1 MKLTDYHS
9 HYYAQELS
17 RRSSSDNPN
26 KLSQSLTNATVDL
39 NPHQIDAALFAFRS
53 PLSRGALLADEVG
66 LGKTIEAG
74 LLLSQLW
81 AEHKRRVLIILP
93 TSLRKQWNREL
104 IEKFFIPSRILETAS
119 YNALR
124 RAGVLEPFRAQ
135 DEVVICSYNFA
146 RTKANDIMQVPWH
159 LIIVDEA
166 HRLRNVY
173 KKGNKIAK
181 AILEATNGKPKLLL
195 TATPLQNNLMELYGL
210 IRFIDPHI
218 FGNEESFAAQF
229 VKQAD
234 DRGRLAA
241 LRQRISNVCHRTLRR
256 QVTEYVSYTRRL
268 AITQDFT
275 PTYEEQV
282 LYDDLSE
289 YLTRDE
295 LFGLP
300 ASQRQLL
307 TLIFRKLLA
316 SSSFAIAGT
325 IDVMLERLKGMR
337 TGNTSDELKPEL
349 VSDFETL
356 DETADEWD
364 EEDEVSANPSAQVDA
379 LEAEIADLTR
389 YRDLANSINENAKG
403 QALLMALEKGFT
415 KLGEIGAPRKA
426 VVFTE
431 SRRTQQYLKR
441 LLEAN
446 GYAGQVVLFNG
457 TNTEPVSRQIYRE
470 WQVRHAG
477 DDQVTNSPTADMRS
491 ALVDQFRERASI
503 LLATESGAEGIN
515 LQFASLVVNYDLPW
529 NPQRIEQRIGRCHR
543 YGQKFDVVVIN
554 FLNRHNAADVRVFEL
569 LSEKFNLFN
578 GVFGASDDVLGVIES
593 GVDFEKRIAGIY
605 QTCRTTEQIEN
616 AFAVLRTEMDEQIN
630 ARMKDTQ
637 RQLLE
642 NFDEEV
648 HQRLRVS
655 KANTEQQMSRLEQL
669 LWNMTL
675 HELAGQATVVNDKV
689 FELHALPDGIHAGV
703 PLGRYRLLAHEG
715 QDEQSSLFYRLGHPL
730 ALALRER
737 SLSRQLP
744 PASLIFDYTAHRS
757 SGAMRIGMLELYQG
771 KRGWLMLSKLT
782 VTALDTEDH
791 LIFSMCTDEGES
803 IHAEAA
809 EKLFQLPA
817 HAESLAMPDIS
828 IQDVLRTQFE
838 ARRVVI
844 LNEIGNR
851 NSNFF
856 DEENEKIERWA
867 EDLKYSL
874 EAEIKE
880 IDMQVKAM
888 KRDLRMASNLQAK
901 IDLQRKAN
909 DLERRRTAKRREL
922 FEAQDEIDR
931 QKDELIAKV
940 EARLRQST
948 EERTLFVIRWGIQ

>member
-1 MKLTDYHS
+1 MNLTDYHS

-17 RRSSSDNPN
+17 RRSSSDNPA

-74 LLLSQLW
+74 LILSQLW
-81 AEHKRRVLIILP
+81 AEHKRRILIILP

-104 IEKFFIPSRILETAS
+104 LEKFFIPSHILETAT
-119 YNALR
+119 YNAR
-124 RAGVLEPFRAQ
+124 RREGVLEPFRAQ

-146 RTKANDIMQVPWH
+146 RTKADDIKGVPWD
-159 LIIVDEA
+159 LVIVDEA

-229 VKQAD
+229 IKQAD
-234 DRGRLAA
+234 DRRRLTA

-275 PTYEEQV
+275 PTHEEQL
-282 LYDDLSE
+282 LYDKLSE

-325 IDVMLERLKGMR
+325 LDVMLERLKCMR
-337 TGNTSDELKPEL
+337 AGDTSDGVKPEL
-349 VSDFETL
+349 ASDFETL

-364 EEDEVSANPSAQVDA
+364 EEDGAQADPSMQVDA
-379 LEAEIADLTR
+379 LEEEIADLTR
-389 YRDLANSINENAKG
+389 YRDLATSITRNAKG
-403 QALLMALEKGFT
+403 QALLIALEKGFA
-415 KLGEIGAPRKA
+415 KLGELGAPRKA

-431 SRRTQQYLKR
+431 SRRTQRYLKQ
-441 LLEAN
+441 LLESN

-457 TNTEPVSRQIYRE
+457 TNTEPESRQIYRE
-470 WQVRHAG
+470 WRERHTG
-477 DDQVTNSPTADMRS
+477 DDQITGSPTADMRS
-491 ALVDQFRERASI
+491 ALVEHFRECASI
-503 LLATESGAEGIN
+503 LVATESGAEGIN
-515 LQFASLVVNYDLPW
+515 LQFAALVVNYDLPW

-554 FLNRHNAADVRVFEL
+554 FLNRQNAADVRVFEL
-569 LSEKFNLFN
+569 LSEKFSLFN
-578 GVFGASDDVLGVIES
+578 GVFGASDEVLGAIEN
-593 GVDFEKRIAGIY
+593 GVDFEKRIANIY
-605 QTCRTTEQIEN
+605 QTCRTPAQIDG
-616 AFAVLRTEMDEQIN
+616 AFAALRAEMDEQIN
-630 ARMKDTQ
+630 ARMKATQ
-637 RQLLE
+637 QQLLE

-648 HQRLRVS
+648 HHRLRTS
-655 KANTEQQMSRLEQL
+655 KENTQQQVSRLERL
-669 LWNMTL
+669 LWQMTQ
-675 HELAGQATVVNDKV
+675 HELAGHATFAGDKT
-689 FELHALPDGIHAGV
+689 FELHAMPMGVQADV
-703 PLGRYRLLAHEG
+703 PLGRYRLLAHERDG
-715 QDEQSSLFYRLGHPL
+715 EPPSIFYRLGHPL
-730 ALALRER
+730 AQAIRER
-737 SLSRQLP
+737 SLERDLP
-744 PASLIFDYTAHRS
+744 LASIAFDYSAHRALGGS
-757 SGAMRIGMLELYQG
+757 RISLVEGLQG
-771 KRGWLMLSKLT
+771 QAGWLMLSKLT
-782 VTALDTEDH
+782 ITALDTEDH
-791 LIFSMCTDEGES
+791 LILSMCNEDGGMLPDET
-803 IHAEAA
+803 AD
-809 EKLFQLPA
+809 KLFQLPA
-817 HAESLAMPDIS
+817 HAEPLAAHDIPVEDMLQEHYRS
-828 IQDVLRTQFE
+828 RKNTLLDQTGSRNLR
-838 ARRVVI
+838 
-844 LNEIGNR
+844 
-851 NSNFF
+851 FF

-867 EDLKYSL
+867 DDLKFSL

-880 IDMQVKAM
+880 MDLQIKAM
-888 KRDLRMASNLQAK
+888 KRDLRLATNLQAK
-901 IDLQRKAN
+901 IDLQRHTT

-922 FEAQDEIDR
+922 FEAQDDIDR
-931 QKDELIAKV
+931 KKEALMADV
-940 EARLRQST
+940 ETRLNQSL
-948 EERTLFVIRWGIQ
+948 EERILFLFRWEVR

>member
-1 MKLTDYHS
+1 MSFTDYHS
-9 HYYAQELS
+9 NYYAHELS
-17 RRSSSDNPN
+17 RRSASDDPN

-74 LLLSQLW
+74 LVLSQLW

-124 RAGVLEPFRAQ
+124 RDGVLEPFRAQ
-135 DEVVICSYNFA
+135 DEAVICSYNFA
-146 RTKANDIMQVPWH
+146 RTKANDIKQVPWD

-181 AILEATNGKPKLLL
+181 TILEATNGKPKLLL

-256 QVTEYVSYTRRL
+256 QVTEFVSYTRRL

-275 PTYEEQV
+275 PTYDEKV
-282 LYDDLSE
+282 LYDELSE

-325 IDVMLERLKGMR
+325 LDVMLERLKGMR
-337 TGNTSDELKPEL
+337 TSDASNDVKPDL
-349 VSDFETL
+349 ASDFETL

-364 EEDEVSANPSAQVDA
+364 ENDEESVDPLTQGDA

-389 YRDLANSINENAKG
+389 YRDLATSITQNAKG
-403 QALLMALEKGFT
+403 QALLMALEKGFS
-415 KLGEIGAPRKA
+415 KLGELGAPRKA

-431 SRRTQQYLKR
+431 SRRTQQYLKQ
-441 LLEAN
+441 LLESY

-457 TNTEPVSRQIYRE
+457 TNTEPESRQIYRE
-470 WQVRHAG
+470 WLARHAG
-477 DDQVTNSPTADMRS
+477 DDQITGSPTADMRS
-491 ALVDQFRERASI
+491 ALVEHFRERASI

-515 LQFASLVVNYDLPW
+515 LQFAAQVVNYDLPW

-554 FLNRHNAADVRVFEL
+554 FLNCHNAADVRVFEL

-578 GVFGASDDVLGVIES
+578 GVFGASDEVLGAIES

-605 QTCRTTEQIEN
+605 QTCRTTIEIDS
-616 AFAVLRTEMDEQIN
+616 AFAALRTEMDEQIN
-630 ARMKDTQ
+630 ARMKATQ
-637 RQLLE
+637 QQLLE

-648 HQRLRVS
+648 HRRLRTS
-655 KANTEQQMSRLEQL
+655 KENTQQQVSRLEQL
-669 LWNMTL
+669 LWQMTQ
-675 HELAGQATVVNDKV
+675 HELAGHAAFADRT
-689 FELHALPDGIHAGV
+689 FELYEPPAWIQVDA
-703 PLGRYRLLAHEG
+703 PLGRYRLMAHEHDG
-715 QDEQSSLFYRLGHPL
+715 EPPSIFYRLGHPL
-730 ALALRER
+730 ALAIRARSLER
-737 SLSRQLP
+737 SLP
-744 PASLIFDYTAHRS
+744 PASILFDYSAHRAA
-757 SGAMRIGMLELYQG
+757 GRPRIGLVEKAQG
-771 KRGWLMLSKLT
+771 QAGWLMLRKLT
-782 VTALDTEDH
+782 ISALDTEDH
-791 LIFSMCTDEGES
+791 LIFNICNERGEMLPDEIG
-803 IHAEAA
+803 

-817 HAESLAMPDIS
+817 RADSLGFRDNPFEDTLREHFQS
-828 IQDVLRTQFE
+828 RKQVLLDQ
-838 ARRVVI
+838 
-844 LNEIGNR
+844 IGSR
-851 NSNFF
+851 NSQFF

-867 EDLKYSL
+867 DDLKFSL

-880 IDMQVKAM
+880 MDMQIKAM
-888 KRDLRMASNLQAK
+888 KRDLRLATNLQAK
-901 IDLQRKAN
+901 IDLQRQAN
-909 DLERRRTAKRREL
+909 DMERRRTAKRREL

-931 QKDELIAKV
+931 RKEALIAGV
-940 EARLRQST
+940 EARLHQSA
-948 EERTLFVIRWGIQ
+948 EDRLLFMIRWEVQ